1 MSSLTEFRI
10 LFPLLCKDKRV
21 FDEFFLKTS
30 LCLFFLDYKGC
41 LTDLNPSSE
50 KLLNQNKQVVIGDN
64 IFNILQSDENY
75 NDWSEFKEEINS
87 LESKNANNTIL
98 KDFTIK
104 IDNENKASTYINTAI
119 ISCNDFLKGHVLV
132 VAEDISDIYL
142 EKTKS
147 LNQEEELHVVFEND
161 AVGIVISEFKDRIK
175 IANQKFADI
184 TGYTIEELRSIKI
197 RDITPEEDWEKE
209 QKVFQQV
216 INKKNKKFTLEKR
229 LVRKDNS
236 IIWVKI
242 HTVFQWDTNQELKAI
257 VAFVVDITLK
267 RKVEE
272 ALKESEK
279 KYRFITE
286 KASDIIY
293 SVSLDYK
300 IKFHNKAIERIFDE
314 TIEDIEKFRYDH
326 MMLPQDKELA
336 KELHESRLRGEHSAI
351 FRHGFKTPK
360 GKLVY
365 LECSVSP
372 LFDDNN
378 NVIGSLG
385 IARNITER
393 VLAEEKL
400 SQQNKQLSDLVDTK
414 DKFISVIA
422 HDLRDPFNILLGFT
436 ELLINNFDSLPDDK
450 KKYYIEQI
458 SSSANTGYNLLKNL
472 LDWSRSQT
480 GQIKFM
486 PQSVK
491 LNYLV
496 ESVIQTLRI
505 SALNKKIIIL
515 FDSDQE
521 YIANTDEN
529 MFRTVLRNLLNNAIK
544 FSFPNSSILVTLN
557 LANGEHIISVRDT
570 GIGIKPDDIKNLF
583 NPNERSINKG
593 TLNEKGTGLGL
604 TICKDFV
611 DTMGGRLRVESEFG
625 QGTVFSFTI
634 PAN

>member
-10 LFPLLCKDKRV
+10 LFPLLCKDKLV
-21 FDEFFLKTS
+21 FDEFFIKTS
-30 LCLFFLDYKGC
+30 LCLFLLDKTAC
-41 LTDLNPSSE
+41 LNDLNPASE
-50 KLLNQNKQVVIGDN
+50 KLLNQNKETAIGN
-64 IFNILQSDENY
+64 NLIGLLNY
-75 NDWSEFKEEINS
+75 EK
-87 LESKNANNTIL
+87 
-98 KDFTIK
+98 
-104 IDNENKASTYINTAI
+104 ENKEWDEFYKAI
-119 ISCNDFLKGHVLV
+119 EAPDNKNQDKYYKLKTRKNPEELRYLNVTVITCNDFLEDKILIA
-132 VAEDISDIYL
+132 AEDISDIFL

-147 LNQEEELHVVFEND
+147 QKQEEELHIVFEND
-161 AVGIVISEFKDRIK
+161 AVGIVISEYKDNIK

-184 TGYTIEELRSIKI
+184 TGYSIEELKSIKI
-197 RDITPEEDWEKE
+197 RDITPKEDWEKE

-216 INKKNKKFTLEKR
+216 INKKNKKFSLEKR

-236 IIWVKI
+236 IIWVKL
-242 HTVFQWDTNQELKAI
+242 HTVFQWDTKQELKAI
-257 VAFVVDITLK
+257 VAFIVDITLK

-336 KELHESRLRGEHSAI
+336 KELHESRLRGERSAI

-385 IARNITER
+385 IARDITER
-393 VLAEEKL
+393 VLVEEKL
-400 SQQNKQLSDLVDTK
+400 NQQNKQLSDLVATK

-436 ELLINNFDSLPDDK
+436 ELLIDNFDSLPDEK
-450 KKYYIEQI
+450 KKYYLEQV
-458 SSSANTGYNLLKNL
+458 SASANTGYNLLKNL

-486 PQSVK
+486 PQSLK
-491 LNYLV
+491 LNTLI
-496 ESVIQTLRI
+496 ESVIQTVRI

-515 FDSDQE
+515 FDFDKE

-557 LANGEHIISVRDT
+557 QTGQEYIISIRDT
-570 GIGIKPDDIKNLF
+570 GIGIKPTEILKLF
-583 NPNERSINKG
+583 EPGEKTINKG
-593 TLNEKGTGLGL
+593 TQNEKGTGLGL
-604 TICKDFV
+604 SICKDFV
-611 DTMGGRLRVESEFG
+611 DTMGGRIWVESEYG
-625 QGTVFSFTI
+625 QGTVFSFTV

>member
-336 KELHESRLRGEHSAI
+336 KELHESRLRGERSAI

-372 LFDDNN
+372 FFDDNN

-385 IARNITER
+385 IARDITER
-393 VLAEEKL
+393 VLTEEKL
-400 SQQNKQLSDLVDTK
+400 NQQNKQLSDLLATK

-436 ELLINNFDSLPDDK
+436 ELLIDNFDSLPDEK
-450 KKYYIEQI
+450 MKYYLEQV
-458 SSSANTGYNLLKNL
+458 SASANTGYNLLKNL

-480 GQIKFM
+480 GQIRFM
-486 PQSVK
+486 PQSLK
-491 LNYLV
+491 LNSLI
-496 ESVIQTLRI
+496 ESVIQTVRI
-505 SALNKKIIIL
+505 SAQNKKIIIL
-515 FDSDQE
+515 FDCDKQH
-521 YIANTDEN
+521 IANTDEN

-544 FSFPNSSILVTLN
+544 FSFPNSSILVKLN
-557 LANGEHIISVRDT
+557 QSEKEHIVSVRDT
-570 GIGIKPDDIKNLF
+570 GIGIKSTEIQNLF
-583 NPNERSINKG
+583 NPGEKTINKG
-593 TLNEKGTGLGL
+593 TQNEKGTGLGL
-604 TICKDFV
+604 TICKDLIE
-611 DTMGGRLRVESEFG
+611 TMNGRIWVESEYG
-625 QGTVFSFTI
+625 QGTIFSFTV